1 MSVLH
6 RYKPIGIWREEIIL
20 FKRGVI
26 YRLDNNSR
34 KIIKYGDLTKSL
46 KEIFLS
52 TNSYLNRLLRLGVRT
67 SYISKSGIL
76 FAYIGSTL
84 FEYNM
89 LNKTLDNVTY
99 FNNRSLYIT
108 EVNNIEGFQDCI
120 VFGEYFN
127 NPEKKEVKIFSK
139 SVDTEWK
146 TTYAFLEGEINH
158 IHNIIPDKYEKC
170 LWILTGDFGNSSAI
184 WKVEENF
191 KKVECVL
198 RGKQIFRSCIGFPT
212 REGLIYA
219 TDTPFSK
226 NSVRLLYKNNADDN
240 YYSKHIQDINGSC
253 IYGCRYNDKLY
264 FSTVVESNGVYKNRF
279 HALLSRCK
287 GDGIKDYKSYLY
299 KEDGRK
305 FKIVYSSEKDALP
318 FVPFQFG
325 SIQFPAVD
333 FHFDVLPLYHVASKK
348 YDLSTLL
355 LKI

>member
-1 MSVLH
+1 MKAL
-6 RYKPIGIWREEIIL
+6 YKVQPIGVFQGKL
-20 FKRGVI
+20 VLYKRGEI
-26 YRLDNNSR
+26 YLLENNLEEVVRHGELTNSFKEK
-34 KIIKYGDLTKSL
+34 KI
-46 KEIFLS
+46 S

-67 SYISKSGIL
+67 SYISKSGTL
-76 FAYIGSTL
+76 FAIIGSTL

-89 LNKTLDNVTY
+89 FNKTLDNVTY

-108 EVNNIEGFQDCI
+108 EANNIEGFQDCI

-127 NPEKKEVKIFSK
+127 NPEKKEVKIYSK

-146 TTYAFLEGEINH
+146 TTYVFPKGEINH

-184 WKVEENF
+184 WKVEDNF
-191 KKVECVL
+191 KKVKCVL
-198 RGKQIFRSCIGFPT
+198 RGDQIFRSCIGFPT

-226 NSVRLLYKNNADDN
+226 NSVRLLYKDNVDDN

-299 KEDGRK
+299 KEDGGK
-305 FKIVYSSEKDALP
+305 FKIVYSSQKDALP

-333 FHFDVLPLYHVASKK
+333 FRFDVLPLYHVASKK